1 MVSMDEFAGY
11 LGEVALVPFDSPI
24 RNSGILFWNTLY
36 DENASCHFALGMG
49 FTNTVQDYGKYTK
62 EELTKMGINDSMI
75 HVDFMIGSA
84 DLSIIATTRDGKK
97 VPIFKDGN
105 WAF

>member
-1 MVSMDEFAGY
+1 
-11 LGEVALVPFDSPI
+11 
-24 RNSGILFWNTLY
+24 
-36 DENASCHFALGMG
+36 
-49 FTNTVQDYGKYTK
+49 
-62 EELTKMGINDSMI
+62 
-75 HVDFMIGSA
+75 MIGSA